1 MNEPSEITQIGMQG
15 VNARNIN
22 ANIDQS
28 VNKTVIHQAAK
39 CDRQIPSNVRQGS
52 KNFVARE
59 DELVGIHAKLQ
70 KDQGVIVCAVE
81 GMGGVG
87 KSELALQYADRYR
100 EEYEARYWLTLRETG
115 LAQVVVTLANSY
127 IDLPEPMQSR
137 SLNEQAAWYWQ
148 NWLPDRGNLLVILD
162 DVASADRIPDLAMPI
177 DPRIKVL
184 VTTRER
190 SLNTDFQQVRLEL
203 LSQGKAIALFIK
215 YVGIDKVKQENRVV
229 AEICKTLGYLP
240 LAIAL
245 VGEYLVKKSYLTFA
259 KLQERLSLADESIS
273 RDRKNKFYA
282 HRGVEAAIQLSWDD
296 ISTGSQRVAMFLG
309 LFAPVEILWEL
320 VVAIGSKTEITE
332 AELNEARGQL
342 DSLHLIQPIDDE
354 CSFYKIHCLVRDF
367 FCKKCQIYDQ
377 QDLLEVFRDELLTIS
392 SNMSDSF
399 GNEDLR
405 RYEIY
410 IPHIHYLVY
419 SHTHILYFED
429 IISLHICL
437 GRFYETAAFLN
448 IAKDEYQRCI
458 GIFQQ
463 TNNENDSNP
472 NLINAYCN
480 LAEIYR
486 LEGQYDNAEKYL
498 VTIVD
503 IILQNHHESIL
514 VVPFSSLGLLY
525 KSQGDYH
532 YAEEYLIFALTV
544 AKEYFPNDSRLA
556 TCLNNL
562 ASLRQDQGRHEES
575 LNLLLQALEI
585 NIKTGNLK
593 PSLIAHNYNEI
604 GNTYGSLEDYEK
616 AEKYLG
622 LALEF
627 AYKSF
632 AKDHPVIATIF
643 NNLGSI
649 WLEQKRYQES
659 TYIFYIA
666 IEIGRKT
673 LANSP
678 WLANYLNNIA
688 TALMHLGEFDTA
700 EIYLKESVEIDK
712 SNNFSDSNAIKHSEN
727 LKYLHYLQGNPL

>member
-1 MNEPSEITQIGMQG
+1 MISSSPFF
-15 VNARNIN
+15 
-22 ANIDQS
+22 
-28 VNKTVIHQAAK
+28 H
-39 CDRQIPSNVRQGS
+39 
-52 KNFVARE
+52 
-59 DELVGIHAKLQ
+59 
-70 KDQGVIVCAVE
+70 
-81 GMGGVG
+81 
-87 KSELALQYADRYR
+87 
-100 EEYEARYWLTLRETG
+100 
-115 LAQVVVTLANSY
+115 NSF
-127 IDLPEPMQSR
+127 
-137 SLNEQAAWYWQ
+137 
-148 NWLPDRGNLLVILD
+148 
-162 DVASADRIPDLAMPI
+162 RI
-177 DPRIKVL
+177 
-184 VTTRER
+184 
-190 SLNTDFQQVRLEL
+190 
-203 LSQGKAIALFIK
+203 AI
-215 YVGIDKVKQENRVV
+215 
-229 AEICKTLGYLP
+229 
-240 LAIAL
+240 
-245 VGEYLVKKSYLTFA
+245 
-259 KLQERLSLADESIS
+259 ADESLS
-273 RDRKNKFYA
+273 RDRKNRFYA
-282 HRGVEAAIQLSWDD
+282 HRGVEAAIQLSWEDLNL
-296 ISTGSQRVAMFLG
+296 SSQRVAILLS
-309 LFAPVEILWEL
+309 LFAPIDLLWKLVELIAEGTDILKEE
-320 VVAIGSKTEITE
+320 VDI
-332 AELNEARGQL
+332 ARNQL
-342 DSLHLIQPIDDE
+342 DCLHLIQPTDHE
-354 CSFYKIHCLVRDF
+354 CNFYRIHCLVRDF
-367 FCKKCQIYDQ
+367 FCEKSQIYAQ
-377 QDLLEVFRDELLTIS
+377 QDLLENFRDKLLAIS

-405 RYEIY
+405 KNEIY

-437 GRFYETAAFLN
+437 GKFYETAAFLN

-458 GIFQQ
+458 EIFQQ

-472 NLINAYCN
+472 NLISAYCN

-486 LEGQYDNAEKYL
+486 LEGEYDNAEKYL

-525 KSQGDYH
+525 KSQGDYY

-556 TCLNNL
+556 ICLNNL
-562 ASLRQDQGRHEES
+562 ASLRQDQERYEES
-575 LNLLLQALEI
+575 LSLLLQALEI

-604 GNTYGSLEDYEK
+604 GNTYGSLGHYEK

-643 NNLGSI
+643 NNLGI
-649 WLEQKRYQES
+649 LWLEQKRYQES

-678 WLANYLNNIA
+678 WLANYLNNLA
-688 TALMHLGEFDTA
+688 TAFMHLGEFDTA
-700 EIYLKESVEIDK
+700 EIYLKESVGIDK

-727 LKYLHYLQGNPL
+727 LKYLHYLRGNSL